1 MRHGRV
7 RFLAAALL
15 ALLFSLAACCNGGSV
30 RAKGGAAPSP
40 AASSAPAAVWRGAEF
55 DETAAEYDHAV
66 GADLSHLSEGYAAFR
81 AENEKRLK
89 VQIIHGEEKYN
100 YDLPGDGTVTVCPL
114 NMGDGDYTFR
124 VMENIGGDRY
134 APIWKAERRV
144 TLSDEFQPFLRPS
157 VMVRYDADSDCVA
170 EAAQLTGGRET
181 DVEQV
186 AAVYAYLVEEVEY
199 DYEKAKSVQRGY
211 LPDPDATL
219 EEKKGICFDY
229 AALAAAMLRSQ
240 GIPCKLIT
248 GYVEPDGVYHAWN
261 EIYLKDRGWITAKI
275 KAGGRD
281 WKHVDITFASNGVPA
296 SKTDNEK
303 LYTKRY
309 TY

>member
-1 MRHGRV
+1 MRHGWV
-7 RFLAAALL
+7 RALAAALL
-15 ALLFSLAACCNGGSV
+15 ALLFFFVAGCSGGGV
-30 RAKGGAAPSP
+30 PVKAGAAPSS
-40 AASSAPAAVWRGAEF
+40 AAVSAPSPVWRGAEF
-55 DETAAEYDHAV
+55 DEAAAEYDHAV
-66 GADLSHLSEGYAAFR
+66 GADLSHLGEGYAAFR
-81 AENEKRLK
+81 AESEKRLK

-134 APIWKAERRV
+134 APIWKAERQV

-157 VMVRYDADSDCVA
+157 VIVRYDADSACVA
-170 EAAQLTGGRET
+170 EAARLTGGRET

-199 DYEKAKSVQRGY
+199 DYEKAKSVERGY
-211 LPDPDATL
+211 LPDPNDTL
-219 EEKKGICFDY
+219 REKKGICFDY

-248 GYVEPDGVYHAWN
+248 GYVEPNGVYHAWN
-261 EIYLKDRGWITAKI
+261 EIYLKDKGWITARI

-296 SKTDNEK
+296 SKTDNGK